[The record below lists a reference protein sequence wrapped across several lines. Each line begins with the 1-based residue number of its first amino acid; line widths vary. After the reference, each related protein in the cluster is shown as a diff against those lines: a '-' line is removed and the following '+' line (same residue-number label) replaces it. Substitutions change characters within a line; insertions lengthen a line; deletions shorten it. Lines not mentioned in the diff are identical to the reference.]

1 LSTAPRVG
9 VDRPKPTF
17 MLHERDKRV
26 HGLKPFQELVDAAA
40 AGSTL
45 RPPPGRYAGP
55 VVMTKPLTIE
65 GGGKVTID
73 AGDRGT
79 VFSLQTDGAVLR
91 GLHLTGSGDSHD
103 TDDSCL
109 DVRGHRNVI
118 ERVVIDNC
126 LFGIDLKQSS
136 DNVLRGNKVSSK
148 PRDLGVR
155 GDGLRLW
162 YSDRNLHRGQRGGRF
177 ARHGGLVFA
186 RQHLSRN
193 VGKRSRY
200 SIHFMFAN
208 NNVVEGNK
216 FYDNSVGVYFMY
228 TEGGVMRNNLIS
240 HATGATGMAIGFKEA
255 SNAVI
260 EGNEII
266 YCAVGIGSDLSPFQ
280 PDSKIW
286 IKQQPLRLQRY
297 RGQADQR
304 TRWQRGDRQ
313 CFRGQPDPRGAGRS
327 QQVGLNEWRG
337 NYWDDYQGFDRNGDN
352 VGDTPYDLYAFAD
365 QIWIE
370 MPPARFFKTAPVMEL
385 LDFLERLAPFSS
397 PELTLKDETPR
408 FLKPEAE
415 GQGAVMSENRVPADE
430 ASDAVTPA
438 PTLSPGAKAAPFAR
452 AIATGAAQ
460 VDLSTLTSSRSFN
473 KELVLFVPSKLLAF
487 YKLCKVWTFR

>member
-1 LSTAPRVG
+1 MKPKRWLSLLPALLLGVSSLLVARPADRDDDAKPPSLGSTADLSTAPRVG
-9 VDRPKPTF
+9 VDRPKPTY

-26 HGLKPFQELVDAAA
+26 HGLKPFQDLVDAAP

-45 RPPPGRYAGP
+45 RPPPGNYAGP
-55 VVMTKPLTIE
+55 VVMRKPLVIE
-65 GGGKVTID
+65 GGGQVTID

-79 VFSLQTDGAVLR
+79 VFSLEADGAALR

-109 DVRGHRNVI
+109 DVRGHSNVI
-118 ERVVIDNC
+118 ENLVVDNC

-136 DNVLRGNKVSSK
+136 DTVVRNNKVSSK

-162 YSDRNLHRGQRGGRF
+162 YSDRNLIEGNEVIDSRDMVAWYSHDN
-177 ARHGGLVFA
+177 VF
-186 RQHLSRN
+186 RNN

-208 NNVVEGNK
+208 NNIVEGNS

-228 TEGGVMRNNLIS
+228 TEGGVMKNNLIS
-240 HATGATGMAIGFKEA
+240 HATGAAGMAIGFKEA

-280 PDSKIW
+280 PDSKLW
-286 IKQQPLRLQRY
+286 IRKNRFAYNGIAIKLTSELGGNVVTDNVFEGNLTSVVQAG
-297 RGQADQR
+297 RGQ
-304 TRWQRGDRQ
+304 
-313 CFRGQPDPRGAGRS
+313 S
-327 QQVGLNEWRG
+327 GLNEWLG
-337 NYWDDYQGFDRNGDN
+337 NFWDDYQGFDRDGNG
-352 VGDTPYDLYAFAD
+352 VGDTPYELYAYAD

-397 PELTLKDETPR
+397 PEMTLKDEKPR
-408 FLKPEAE
+408 FLKPE
-415 GQGAVMSENRVPADE
+415 
-430 ASDAVTPA
+430 
-438 PTLSPGAKAAPFAR
+438 
-452 AIATGAAQ
+452 
-460 VDLSTLTSSRSFN
+460 SF
-473 KELVLFVPSKLLAF
+473 KSKVAG
-487 YKLCKVWTFR
+487 